1 MINYFKYLVSVSLS
15 VDCDR
20 YLSNVKVLGTGVVW
34 FSFNDHVL
42 FDCCNLHNEMM
53 DHVQISL

>member
-1 MINYFKYLVSVSLS
+1 MINYFKYLVG